1 MNCLLESTSREL
13 DVGPP
18 EREAHGRECALRP
31 AQPRESPTNVPA
43 EMGWLVRVA
52 LCALAWVLGIVS
64 AFVGI
69 VFVSLPGM
77 CEDPG
82 HSCGGWWVPAGIFF

>member
-1 MNCLLESTSREL
+1 
-13 DVGPP
+13 
-18 EREAHGRECALRP
+18 
-31 AQPRESPTNVPA
+31 
-43 EMGWLVRVA
+43 
-52 LCALAWVLGIVS
+52 VLGIVS

-82 HSCGGWWVPAGIFF
+82 HSCGGWWVPAGIFFLLLAVALISAGCYVGTRRGR